1 MASSHCLLILCLHV
15 HPTSCSRTSSL
26 CSLPTISSITFLIC
40 NSWVNSVFF
49 YLFQGQQLLW
59 NWTCFFP
66 LYTSSSE
73 TPGTTET
80 PAIKIP
86 VINTRRHKYLHHTQT
101 GKATLGHF
109 LLKSTGLEYAR
120 IEWGVMSVLK
130 KWFLLDRISTLRLP
144 QLNLFTFRSKCVKY
158 PCLWRTG

>member
-1 MASSHCLLILCLHV
+1 MGQIFEGHV
-15 HPTSCSRTSSL
+15 HPLKVVKIKNPFGILQTNT
-26 CSLPTISSITFLIC
+26 PIPQYWVGFFFFKKTFFAGTPYWI
-40 NSWVNSVFF
+40 
-49 YLFQGQQLLW
+49 Y
-59 NWTCFFP
+59 FFP
-66 LYTSSSE
+66 LYTSSS
-73 TPGTTET
+73 ET

-130 KWFLLDRISTLRLP
+130 K
-144 QLNLFTFRSKCVKY
+144 
-158 PCLWRTG
+158 